1 MSLPEE
7 LPSLLYL
14 FTQKHHNSIFS
25 PSLPFKLFSA
35 SVPVYPRSRSLRSD
49 TSQQEDKANPAV
61 TSWARVAH

>member
-7 LPSLLYL
+7 LPSLQYL

-35 SVPVYPRSRSLRSD
+35 SVYPRSRSLRSD

-61 TSWARVAH
+61 MSWACVAH